1 MRGRIAAGAVLALV
15 VTTAGCVGSLPG
27 TPTAADPSDT
37 PTVAPPSSG
46 GVDLSEGPKEP
57 PERPPT
63 LNATSVREYTRTYE
77 YRVAYNSLWVN
88 ENSTVTLACRVDDV
102 TERSW
107 GYETVVTCTGSSETN
122 GLNADWFTQSYRY
135 RVGETALDRTQ
146 VESRDP
152 VS

>member
-1 MRGRIAAGAVLALV
+1 VRHRIAVAAVCALV
-15 VTTAGCVGSLPG
+15 VTTVGCVGTAPG
-27 TPTAADPSDT
+27 TPTTSSE
-37 PTVAPPSSG
+37 PTAPPQSG

-63 LNATSVREYTRTYE
+63 LNDSSVREYVRTYE

-88 ENSTVTLACRVDDV
+88 ENSTVTLDCRVDDV
-102 TERSW
+102 TERSG
-107 GYETVVTCTGSSETN
+107 GYEAVVTCTGSSRTN

-135 RVGETALDRTQ
+135 RVSEAALDRTQ
-146 VESRDP
+146 IEPRDP